1 MCTTQN
7 YKFLNM
13 KLVRKTIALLIFLLA
28 SFAGISQTNKDVTI
42 TSSGRGKTQ
51 ENAKQA
57 ALRSA
62 IEQAFG
68 AFISSKTEMFNDQIV
83 ADQMSSVSSGN
94 IKSYELLNE
103 SQLPDSSWGVTIKA
117 VVSVDKLTSFVE
129 AKGVAIE
136 IKGGMFVLNIKQQL
150 LNEEGEI
157 KAVNDMVG
165 LLHEP
170 MQTSFDYII
179 KSSEPKSLDAESKN
193 WEIPL
198 EVKATAN
205 KNIDFC
211 ANYCLKTLGAIS
223 LSSDEVTSYQ
233 SLNKAVFPIVVN
245 YNGVAKTF
253 YLRKESSLNA
263 LKMFISF
270 WEYYARSFIVQSGV
284 DKLYGN
290 DQKVKDKSVSQ
301 GTSAIDINF
310 LTTADIAATF
320 TWNDKKTLSQ
330 MEQMNGYTIKS
341 SGVVSRFK
349 HGGFV
354 VYEEN
359 GHGLVVANADLGEM
373 NWNAANTA
381 SEALIFNGYS
391 DWRLPTKEE
400 LNLLY
405 VNMAKLGI
413 GCFRGVYWSSDSYS
427 DYHKWTQNFF
437 NGSQH
442 AELKDESSLEYFV
455 RAVRTF

>member
-1 MCTTQN
+1 
-7 YKFLNM
+7 
-13 KLVRKTIALLIFLLA
+13 
-28 SFAGISQTNKDVTI
+28 
-42 TSSGRGKTQ
+42 
-51 ENAKQA
+51 
-57 ALRSA
+57 
-62 IEQAFG
+62 
-68 AFISSKTEMFNDQIV
+68 MFNDQIV

-263 LKMFISF
+263 LKMFIRF

-405 VNMAKLGI
+405 VNMAKDVDKLVDSHVELLETAI
-413 GCFRGVYWSSDSYS
+413 PSELFNVILSLHDMFADPDNAMHVYETYKKTYKKFVGDSIYTT
-427 DYHKWTQNFF
+427 YAHKFNEFF
-437 NGSQH
+437 
-442 AELKDESSLEYFV
+442 KF
-455 RAVRTF
+455 

>member
-1 MCTTQN
+1 
-7 YKFLNM
+7 M
-13 KLVRKTIALLIFLLA
+13 KSIKKTITLLIFLLS
-28 SFAGISQTNKDVTI
+28 SFTGFSQTNKDVTI

-211 ANYCLKTLGAIS
+211 ANYCMKTLGAIS

>member
-1 MCTTQN
+1 M
-7 YKFLNM
+7 
-13 KLVRKTIALLIFLLA
+13 
-28 SFAGISQTNKDVTI
+28 
-42 TSSGRGKTQ
+42 
-51 ENAKQA
+51 
-57 ALRSA
+57 
-62 IEQAFG
+62 
-68 AFISSKTEMFNDQIV
+68 
-83 ADQMSSVSSGN
+83 
-94 IKSYELLNE
+94 
-103 SQLPDSSWGVTIKA
+103 PDSSWGVTIKA

-170 MQTSFDYII
+170 MQNSFDYII
-179 KSSEPKSLDAESKN
+179 KSSEPKSLDADNKN

-198 EVKATAN
+198 EATATAN
-205 KNIDFC
+205 KNMDFC
-211 ANYCLKTLGAIS
+211 ANYCMKTLGAVS
-223 LSSDEVTSYQ
+223 LSSEEVTSYQ
-233 SLNKAVFPIVVN
+233 SLNKAVFPIDVN
-245 YNGVAKTF
+245 YNEVAKTF

-270 WEYYARSFIVQSGV
+270 WEYYTRSFIVQSGV

-290 DQKVKDKSVSQ
+290 DQKVKDKSVSA
-301 GTSAIDINF
+301 GNSAIGIDF
-310 LTTADIAATF
+310 LTAGQQAATF
-320 TWNDKKTLSQ
+320 TWNDKKTLLQ

-349 HGGFV
+349 YGGFV

-400 LNLLY
+400 LNSIY
-405 VNMAKLGI
+405 INMAKLGV
-413 GCFRGVYWSSDSYS
+413 GCFKGVYWSSTSSS
-427 DYHKWTQNFF
+427 DYHKWVQNFF
-437 NGSQH
+437 KGSQN
-442 AELKDESSLEYFV
+442 AELKDEKALEYFV